1 MPIKRADD
9 RQRNVVHFVMKPGS
23 AGRMPASRVKRSIAQ
38 PPRYQLSF
46 INQSFCRIEGGKSRG
61 FSLSHLITM
70 SCLFLQLVWVKC
82 NNEK

>member
-46 INQSFCRIEGGKSRG
+46 INQSFCRIEGGQVKGS
-61 FSLSHLITM
+61 FTITFDNYVM
-70 SCLFLQLVWVKC
+70 PISSTCLGEMQ
-82 NNEK
+82 